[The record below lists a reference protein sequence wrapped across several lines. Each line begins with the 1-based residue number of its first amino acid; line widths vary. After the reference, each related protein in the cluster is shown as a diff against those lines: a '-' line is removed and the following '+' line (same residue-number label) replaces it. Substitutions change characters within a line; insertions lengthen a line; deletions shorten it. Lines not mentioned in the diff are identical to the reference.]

1 MELNVRNRG
10 ASSFTFGQRRLH
22 RDRGHPSRNF
32 QGGCFLDEIFP
43 GPCWEVN
50 AFFSLCPYSMSL
62 FTSFLA
68 CTSLCTFLNCKTNNR
83 SGGRHTWTYIPTPT
97 HLLCNFWQDSLLLA
111 KLVSNF
117 VVWMLTL
124 G

>member
-50 AFFSLCPYSMSL
+50 AFFFSLSL
-62 FTSFLA
+62 QYVIVYLFF
-68 CTSLCTFLNCKTNNR
+68 SLYLTV
-83 SGGRHTWTYIPTPT
+83 YIFE
-97 HLLCNFWQDSLLLA
+97 L
-111 KLVSNF
+111 
-117 VVWMLTL
+117 
-124 G
+124 